1 MFANRSCPKAIG
13 QTSRW
18 VSRTGAFLALS
29 AALFVATIASAE
41 PLIVELESA
50 TTGFDQRT
58 GKPVLNIRL
67 KDSFRRVFAIFSGN
81 NVGRKVQLRVDG
93 NVLHSSVIREPLLG
107 GSFQL
112 SGISLEEAQAMADA
126 LSRPGITV
134 EVDAAD

>member
-112 SGISLEEAQAMADA
+112 AASLWKRRK
-126 LSRPGITV
+126 LWPTRCPGPGLRWKWMRL
-134 EVDAAD
+134 